1 MGFLFSHR
9 LSFQIDSVSI
19 VNQPTQ
25 DGIGQGGIGDD
36 FMPVIDGQLA
46 GEQGASLGRALIY

>member
-19 VNQPTQ
+19 VDQPIQ
-25 DGIGQGGIGDD
+25 DGIGND
-36 FMPVIDGQLA
+36 FMPVVGCRI
-46 GEQGASLGRALIY
+46 GEKKVKLDL